1 MLRNKIVYLFFLMF
15 AGIISILY
23 NVYFMSVV
31 FIAVIL
37 LPFFLMGIAATTL
50 YFLKTDLELLDTSA
64 GKGEPFSVAV
74 LVNNPT
80 LLPVTRLTIELA
92 YRNELSN
99 IVKKEA
105 VTLALDLRSTRRID
119 FNLSSDHCG
128 TIQFQIKRIKLY
140 DYFQMFRISKKVNVC
155 KSLPVVPPIH
165 DIKEDF
171 IEDKYNLEINY
182 DTDNFSKHKPGNDP
196 SEVFGIR
203 EYREGDRASRI
214 HWKLSYKQ
222 NTLMIKEFSEPI
234 KDSIVI
240 LLNYYLDL
248 GEQKRLY
255 YYDGL
260 LETVISVSNACL
272 DYGHLHH
279 IYWCKEDGSCIEQ
292 KITEREDCYRVLD
305 VLLQENAVTNSDS
318 NIFNKNQLFSKD
330 KATHVIYITTHV
342 TEETIAQMP
351 RGLEGT
357 LFYIFYIKDEE
368 TVLSKQLHESLSMNG
383 VILYEILLND
393 LKGSLGKTGKL

>member
-37 LPFFLMGIAATTL
+37 LPLFLVGIAVTTL
-50 YFLKTDLELLDTSA
+50 HFLKTDLELLDTSA
-64 GKGEPFSVAV
+64 GKGTPFSIAV
-74 LVNNPT
+74 HVNNKT
-80 LLPVTRLTIELA
+80 LFPISRLTIELA
-92 YRNELSN
+92 YKNELTDL
-99 IVKKEA
+99 VKNEA
-105 VTLALDLRSTRRID
+105 VTLALDLRSSRRID
-119 FNLSSDHCG
+119 FILSSEHCG
-128 TIQFQIKRIKLY
+128 TMQFQIKRIELY
-140 DYFQMFRISKKVNVC
+140 DYFQMFRISKKLNQG
-155 KSLPVVPPIH
+155 KSLSVIPPIH

-171 IEDKYNLEINY
+171 IETKYNLEIDY

-222 NTLMIKEFSEPI
+222 DTLMIKEFSEPI
-234 KDSIVI
+234 KESIVI
-240 LLNYYLDL
+240 VLDFYL
-248 GEQKRLY
+248 GQVGQKSLY

-260 LETVISVSNACL
+260 LETVMSVSNGCL
-272 DYGHLHH
+272 EHGHPHS

-292 KITEREDCYRVLD
+292 KITDGVDCYGVLD
-305 VLLQENAVTNSDS
+305 DLLKEKAVSNSYVDT
-318 NIFNKNQLFSKD
+318 FNRKQLMSKD

-342 TEETIAQMP
+342 TEETITQMT
-351 RGLEGT
+351 RELEGT
-357 LFYIFYIKDEE
+357 VFYIFYIKDEK
-368 TVLSKQLHESLSMNG
+368 TVLSKELFENLSMNG

-393 LKGSLGKTGKL
+393 LKGSVNRIGKL